1 MNMKKTILKM
11 IILLLSSIAVGYLL
25 LVAVFCIPQSRIF
38 KGLANS
44 VPVLDRDTEDEVIFG
59 YPSSRL
65 DVFSDGAILNAVLHT
80 NDEGPFRRAVACY
93 QYIYTDLSRAEA
105 FIAYFEPREP
115 DGDMLY
121 IRYWHGILVILK
133 PLFLFFNYSDIRM
146 LNHIGQLILMC
157 LCLGALIRKG
167 LFRFVPAVLIA
178 YFFLMPFTLPLS
190 IQYSPVFYT
199 GFASFTALVFF
210 YDRLKDKGRIPYLFL
225 MTGII
230 TSYMDLLTYPMFAL
244 GMPLVGLL
252 IMQGTTGNTGF
263 KDDLKEFVSG
273 GISWGAGYAG
283 MWAGKILISI
293 PFYGLS
299 SITDAF
305 LSVRKRSVSG
315 AAEEG
320 ISYIDALGANL
331 FMYKNDI
338 FKICLFIYTV
348 IMAGYIIFLAVRKK
362 ERPGSLRAVLY
373 AVTGLIPFVWFMVTT
388 EHAQVHSF
396 MTYKNLAVTVF
407 AYCAMAAAFA
417 GSGHKNSEIKKT
429 TD

>member
-1 MNMKKTILKM
+1 MM
-11 IILLLSSIAVGYLL
+11 ILLLVSIAVGYLM

-44 VPVLDRDTEDEVIFG
+44 VPVLERDTEEEVIFG

-65 DVFSDGAILNAVLHT
+65 DVFSDGAILNATIHT
-80 NDEGPFRRAVACY
+80 NQEGPFRRAVACY
-93 QYIYTDLSRAEA
+93 QYIYRDLSRAEA

-121 IRYWHGILVILK
+121 VRYWHGILVILK

-146 LNHIGQLILMC
+146 FNQTGQLILMC
-157 LCLGALIRKG
+157 LCLGALAKKK
-167 LFRFVPAVLIA
+167 LLRFAPAVLMT

-199 GFASFTALVFF
+199 GFASLTVLVYF
-210 YDRLKDKGRIPYLFL
+210 YDRLKDKGWILYLFL

-230 TSYMDLLTYPMFAL
+230 TAYMDLLTYPMFTL
-244 GMPLVGLL
+244 GIPLAGLL
-252 IMQGTTGNTGF
+252 IMRGTAGHGIF
-263 KDDLKEFVSG
+263 ADDLKEFIFS

-299 SITDAF
+299 PITDA
-305 LSVRKRSVSG
+305 LSSVKKRSVSG
-315 AAEEG
+315 ASEEG
-320 ISYIDALGANL
+320 ISYMDALNANL

-338 FKICLFIYTV
+338 FKVLLLLYTA
-348 IMAGYIIFLAVRKK
+348 IMAGYIICSLVRKGG
-362 ERPGSLRAVLY
+362 RHDIRGAILY
-373 AVTGLIPFVWFMVTT
+373 VVTGLIPFVWFMVTT

-407 AYCAMAAAFA
+407 AYCAMLAAIA
-417 GSGHKNSEIKKT
+417 GNRSDKVKLTEGNAG
-429 TD
+429 

>member
-1 MNMKKTILKM
+1 MM
-11 IILLLSSIAVGYLL
+11 IMLLSGVVIGYVL
-25 LVAVFCIPQSRIF
+25 LVAAFCIPQNRIF

-80 NDEGPFRRAVACY
+80 NDESPFRRAIACY
-93 QYIYTDLSRAEA
+93 QYIYNDLSRAEA

-115 DGDMLY
+115 EGDMLY

-157 LCLGALIRKG
+157 FCLGALAEKK
-167 LFRFVPAVLIA
+167 LLRFAPAVLMT

-199 GFASFTALVFF
+199 GFALLAVLVLF
-210 YDRLKDKGRIPYLFL
+210 YDRLKEKGRILYLFL
-225 MTGII
+225 ITGMI
-230 TSYMDLLTYPMFAL
+230 TAYMDLLTYPMFAL
-244 GMPLVGLL
+244 GIPLTALL
-252 IMQGTTGNTGF
+252 IMQGTTGKAEF
-263 KDDLKEFVSG
+263 ADDLKEFIFS

-283 MWAGKILISI
+283 MWFGKILISI

-305 LSVRKRSVSG
+305 SSIQKRSASG
-315 AAEEG
+315 ASEEG
-320 ISYIDALGANL
+320 ISYMDALGANL

-338 FKICLFIYTV
+338 FKVSILLYTV
-348 IMAGYIIFLAVRKK
+348 IMAGYIIFCAVKKK
-362 ERPGSLRAVLY
+362 ERRDIRRAVLFV
-373 AVTGLIPFVWFMVTT
+373 AAGLIPFVWFMVTT

-407 AYCAMAAAFA
+407 AYCAMLAAFA
-417 GSGHKNSEIKKT
+417 GNRPEKT
-429 TD
+429 KITEGNAG

>member
-1 MNMKKTILKM
+1 MKKTILKM

-25 LVAVFCIPQSRIF
+25 LVAVFCIPQNMIF
-38 KGLANS
+38 MGLANS

-80 NDEGPFRRAVACY
+80 NDESPFRRAIACY
-93 QYIYTDLSRAEA
+93 QYIYNDLSRAEA

-115 DGDMLY
+115 EGDMLY

-299 SITDAF
+299 SIADAF

-320 ISYIDALGANL
+320 ISYIDALVANL

>member
-1 MNMKKTILKM
+1 MM
-11 IILLLSSIAVGYLL
+11 IMLLSGVAIGYML
-25 LVAVFCIPQSRIF
+25 LVVVFCIPQSRMF

-44 VPVLDRDTEDEVIFG
+44 VSVLERDTEDEVIFG

-65 DVFSDGAILNAVLHT
+65 DVFSDGAILNAALHT
-80 NDEGPFRRAVACY
+80 NDEGPFRRAIACY
-93 QYIYTDLSRAEA
+93 QYIYKDLSRAEA

-115 DGDMLY
+115 EGDMLY

-146 LNHIGQLILMC
+146 LNQTGQLMLMC
-157 LCLGALIRKG
+157 LCMGALAKKG
-167 LFRFVPAVLIA
+167 LIRFIPAVLMA

-199 GFASFTALVFF
+199 GFASLTVLVYF
-210 YDRLKDKGRIPYLFL
+210 YDRLKDNGRIPYLFL
-225 MTGII
+225 LTGII
-230 TSYMDLLTYPMFAL
+230 TSYMDLLTYPMLAL

-252 IMQGTTGNTGF
+252 IMQGTTGNGGF
-263 KDDLKEFVSG
+263 KDDLKEFIAG

-305 LSVRKRSVSG
+305 SSIRKRSASG
-315 AAEEG
+315 ASEEG
-320 ISYIDALGANL
+320 ISYLEALNANL

-338 FKICLFIYTV
+338 FKMCLLLYTI

-362 ERPGSLRAVLY
+362 ERPGSLRTLLY
-373 AVTGLIPFVWFMVTT
+373 IAAGLIPFVWFMVTT

-407 AYCAMAAAFA
+407 AYCAMTAAFT
-417 GSGHKNSEIKKT
+417 GSGYKMTKIKET
-429 TD
+429 TENTD